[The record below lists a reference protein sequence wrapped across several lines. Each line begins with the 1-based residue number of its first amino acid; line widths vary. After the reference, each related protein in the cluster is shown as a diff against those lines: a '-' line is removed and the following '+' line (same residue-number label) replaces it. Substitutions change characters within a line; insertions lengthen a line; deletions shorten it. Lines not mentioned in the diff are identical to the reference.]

1 MPIPKRKDQENKDS
15 FISRCMSDKVMVSEF
30 SNSKQRYAVCMSKFT
45 QAKKVNKDAT
55 AEDFDVLK
63 HKGYFLF

>member
-1 MPIPKRKDQENKDS
+1 
-15 FISRCMSDKVMVSEF
+15 MVSEF
-30 SNSKQRYAVCMSKFT
+30 SNSKQRYYVCMSQFT

-63 HKGYFLF
+63 HKGYFCFEL